1 MSEKD
6 QFYLEKNEPIKGCLL
21 ALRNIILSKDA
32 EVVETK
38 KYGMPCFCFMGKA
51 FCYLWTD
58 KKTAEPYLLF
68 VEGKSLNHPMLES
81 GDRKRMKILRVD
93 SNSDLPIEVI
103 NSLLGD
109 ALDLYRKK

>member
-6 QFYLEKNEPIKGCLL
+6 KFYLEKYEPVKSCLL
-21 ALRNIILSKDA
+21 ALRAIILSKDVG
-32 EVVETK
+32 VVETK
-38 KYGMPCFCFMGKA
+38 KYGMPCFSYRRKA

-68 VEGKSLNHPMLES
+68 VEGKSLNHPKLES

-93 SNSDLPIEVI
+93 SRADIPKKEIESI
-103 NSLLGD
+103 LQD
-109 ALDLYRKK
+109 ALDLYRLK